1 MTKEENVKKEKS
13 FASVS
18 AKSFISVV
26 IILVCMI
33 AICGIL
39 SLVIPQGEFAK
50 NANGEIIAGTFV
62 QGEAKGLEFW
72 KIITA
77 PFRVFFT
84 DGSLTIIMICLFLLV
99 MSGVFNLLEKTNGIK
114 VIMSK
119 MVKKFDRKKR
129 LVICLSILFFMLFG
143 SLFGLFEEL
152 VTLLPFVTVFML
164 SLGFDT
170 MTGLGVCL
178 MSACFGFSAAITN
191 PFSVGIAS
199 SFAGISTLT
208 GVWLRILFF
217 AIVYAVVCLFIFRH
231 LKKIKKNPEKSF
243 TYEDD
248 LVKKENLDFSK
259 SRENEKNNK
268 IFKVYLTFFIIQFV
282 SLVLIASIRAIS
294 DYAIP
299 ILSITFLIGGIISG
313 LLVVDKKKKVF
324 VYLGKGALSM
334 FPAVL
339 LIALASSV
347 NLIMTESKIIDTIMN
362 TVINFLQGKSTFVC
376 VLYIYLLIFILQI
389 FIGSASAKIFLIMP
403 ILLPICNAIGLSPSL
418 LILVYCIADGFSDVI
433 LPTNPVLLIGLS
445 MSNVS
450 YGKWVKW
457 TWKIQILVFLIS
469 LLLLFIGVQIGY

>member
-13 FASVS
+13 FATIST
-18 AKSFISVV
+18 KSFISVV

-39 SLVIPQGEFAK
+39 SLVIPQGEFAR

-62 QGEAKGLEFW
+62 QGEAKGIAFW

-77 PFRVFFT
+77 PFRVFFA
-84 DGSLTIIMICLFLLV
+84 DGGLTIIMICLFLLV

-191 PFSVGIAS
+191 PFSIGIAS
-199 SFAGISTLT
+199 NFAGISTLS

-217 AIVYAVVCLFIFRH
+217 AIVYAVVCFFIFRH
-231 LKKIKKNPEKSF
+231 IKKIKKNPEKSF

-248 LVKKENLDFSK
+248 LIKKENLDFTK
-259 SRENEKNNK
+259 SRENEKNNR
-268 IFKVYLTFFIIQFV
+268 IFKVYLTFFIVQFV
-282 SLVLIASIRAIS
+282 TLVLIASIRAIS
-294 DYAIP
+294 DLAIP
-299 ILSITFLIGGIISG
+299 ILSVTFLIGGIISG

-334 FPAVL
+334 LPAVL

-347 NLIMTESKIIDTIMN
+347 NLIMNESKIIDTIMN

-403 ILLPICNAIGLSPSL
+403 ILLPICNVIGLSPNL

-457 TWKIQILVFLIS
+457 TWKIQLIIFIIS
-469 LLLLFIGVQIGY
+469 LLLLLMGVYIGY